1 MLLGIAI
8 FSMMAAVTA
17 YTVAVFTERK
27 AGIIKKNHLY
37 IFGIGLFFDTL
48 GTTSMS
54 LISDSFK
61 FDIHGITG
69 LTALLLMMLHVVLA
83 IYIYIAGSEKQK
95 TGFHKYSLMIWMIW
109 LIPFA
114 TGMILNMV

>member
-8 FSMMAAVTA
+8 FSMLAAVTA
-17 YTVAVFTERK
+17 YTIAVFTEKK
-27 AGIIKKNHLY
+27 AGVIKKKHLY

-69 LTALLLMMLHVVLA
+69 LAALILMMLHVILA
-83 IYIYIAGSEKQK
+83 VYVYNKGTEKQK
-95 TGFHKYSLMIWMIW
+95 TGFHRYSLMIWMIW
-109 LIPFA
+109 LIPFV
-114 TGMILNMV
+114 TGMVINMA

>member
-17 YTVAVFTERK
+17 YTIAVFTERK

-69 LTALLLMMLHVVLA
+69 LAALLLMMLHVIFA
-83 IYIYIAGSEKQK
+83 IYVYLKGSDMAKK
-95 TGFHKYSLMIWMIW
+95 SFHKYSLLIWLIW
-109 LIPFA
+109 LIPFI
-114 TGMILNMV
+114 TGMALNMG